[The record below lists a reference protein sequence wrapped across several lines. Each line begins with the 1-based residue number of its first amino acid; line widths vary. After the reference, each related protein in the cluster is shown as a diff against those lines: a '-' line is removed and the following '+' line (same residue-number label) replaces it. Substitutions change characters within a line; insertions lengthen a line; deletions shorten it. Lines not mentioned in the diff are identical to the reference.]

1 MNKLNTQAFRLV
13 GKSYRYQYPTN
24 VRYFSKTSQVS
35 KYNTVI
41 NICPQGYEMVI
52 ERLGRYLRT
61 QEPGLFLAI
70 PLIDRISYTF
80 DMREKTISIDP
91 QMAITHDNATLEMS
105 GNLFIQCVDAKRGA
119 YGAEDPIRSITE
131 HAKAAMRSIIGQN
144 TLDVLLKERE
154 SINQMI
160 IAELEK
166 STDPWGMKVRR
177 YEITQITTEKNIH
190 DAMNTQVVA
199 ERKRREE
206 VLQAEAVKRGL
217 ELRSEGERQK
227 LTNESEGAKVS
238 AINQAQGEAA
248 SIKALADARYYDAL
262 KEAEARAKTL
272 EILGEKLCTS
282 NGKEA
287 ANLNIALKY
296 IEEYGKVVGKSN
308 TLILSENMNDI
319 TSFVAKAKKIYEQI

>member
-1 MNKLNTQAFRLV
+1 MAKNMVIQFYKNDMNKISTQTFKL
-13 GKSYRYQYPTN
+13 
-24 VRYFSKTSQVS
+24 VS
-35 KYNTVI
+35 KSNFNQISIRYYSRVSKHNTII
-41 NICPQGYEMVI
+41 NICPQGCEMII
-52 ERLGRYLRT
+52 ERLGKYLRT
-61 QEPGLFLAI
+61 QKPGLFLAL

-105 GNLFIQCVDAKRGA
+105 GNLFIQCVDAQRGA
-119 YGAEDPIRSITE
+119 YGAENPIRSITE
-131 HAKAAMRSIIGQN
+131 HAKAAMRTIIGKN

-154 SINQMI
+154 SINREI

-177 YEITQITTEKNIH
+177 YEITQITTEKSIH

-206 VLQAEAVKRGL
+206 VLQAEAVKRSL
-217 ELRSEGERQK
+217 ELRSEGERQN
-227 LTNESEGAKVS
+227 L
-238 AINQAQGEAA
+238 INKAEGEAA
-248 SIKALADARYYDAL
+248 SIKALADARYFESI

-272 EILGEKLCTS
+272 EILGQKLS
-282 NGKEA
+282 SQDGKDA

-296 IEEYGKVVGKSN
+296 IEEYGKVVGGSN

-319 TSFVAKAKKIYEQI
+319 TNFVAKAKAIYEQIG